1 MAYKDPTDP
10 ILEKLEKKLKRLYQL
25 AYNEAAQKIA
35 DVLSKIEFTKD
46 MTPQERY
53 SLALKYNRLSKLQ
66 EDLVK
71 AYRQTSIDAIKIL
84 QGELVNVYD
93 LNYNKTIADLRKLN
107 LDVID
112 PDKLSK
118 FSIIDKDAIKKV
130 LTEEVKPFTK
140 LALDN
145 LKNADFIR
153 SQLETQLLQ
162 GIMQG
167 DSIPNIAR
175 RIKAVTQR
183 NLKDAI
189 RIARTETTRVEA
201 SARSSVGDK
210 GKKLGFEMLKQWVA
224 TSDERT
230 RDAHVEADGQ
240 IVAQDDYFIVG
251 GEKLKYPGDVAG
263 SPENVINC
271 RCTIINI
278 INDGSYER
286 QADGTYLK
294 K

>member
-10 ILEKLEKKLKRLYQL
+10 LLKKIEKKLKQLYQE
-25 AYNEAAQKIA
+25 AYNEAAKKIA
-35 DVLSKIEFTKD
+35 EVLSKIEFSKD

-53 SLALKYNRLSKLQ
+53 TLALKYNRFSKLQ
-66 EDLVK
+66 EDLTK
-71 AYRQTSIDAIKIL
+71 AYRQTSIDAIKML
-84 QGELVNVYD
+84 NGELVNVYD
-93 LNYNKTIADLRKLN
+93 LNYNKTIADLKKLN
-107 LDVID
+107 LDLID

-118 FSIIDKDAIKKV
+118 FTTIDKDAIKKV
-130 LTEEVKPFTK
+130 LTEEVKPLTK

-153 SQLETQLLQ
+153 SEIETQLLQ

-175 RIKAVTQR
+175 RIKAVTEKT
-183 NLKDAI
+183 LKDAV

-210 GKKLGFEMLKQWVA
+210 GNKLGFEMLKQWVA
-224 TSDERT
+224 TADERI
-230 RDAHVEADGQ
+230 RHAHVEADGQ

-278 INDGSYER
+278 INDGSYVR
-286 QADGTYLK
+286 QSDGTYLK

>member
-1 MAYKDPTDP
+1 MAYKDPTD
-10 ILEKLEKKLKRLYQL
+10 LLLKRLEKNLKKIYQQ
-25 AYNEAAQKIA
+25 AYNEATKKIA
-35 DVLSKIEFTKD
+35 DLMSKLELTQA

-53 SLALKYNRLSKLQ
+53 TIALKYNRLSKLQ
-66 EDLVK
+66 EDLTK
-71 AYRQTSIDAIKIL
+71 AYRQANIDAIKML
-84 QGELVNVYD
+84 NGELVNIYD
-93 LNYNKTIADLRKLN
+93 LNYNKTIEDLKKLN
-107 LDVID
+107 LDVLD
-112 PDKLSK
+112 SDSLSK
-118 FSIIDKDAIKKV
+118 FTTIDKDAIKNI
-130 LTEEVKPFTK
+130 LTDEVKPFTK

-145 LKNADFIR
+145 LKNAEFIR
-153 SQLETQLLQ
+153 SQLETQLIQ

-167 DSIPNIAR
+167 DSITNIAR
-175 RIKAVTQR
+175 RIKAVTEK

-201 SARSSVGDK
+201 SARSSVGDR

-224 TSDERT
+224 TGDERT
-230 RDAHVEADGQ
+230 RHAHVEADGQ
-240 IVAQDDYFIVG
+240 IVAQDDYFMVG
-251 GEKLKYPGDVAG
+251 GEKLMYPGDVAG

-286 QADGTYLK
+286 QADGTYIK